1 MNKSVKRKDQCG
13 FTLIEIMIAMAV
25 FAIGILAVGT
35 MQISAVKG
43 NSSASG
49 LTDAI
54 VVAQNQMEELMSL
67 DDNDS
72 KLKDTDNDG
81 AAGLN
86 DASAGSSDG
95 MAAPYTGSTGISY
108 NIFWNIAVNST
119 VTNAKQ
125 IRVIVQ
131 WRQNGNTRSVSIDS
145 VR

>member
-1 MNKSVKRKDQCG
+1 MNKNVKRKDQCG
-13 FTLIEIMIAMAV
+13 FTLIEIMIAMTV

-43 NSSASG
+43 NSYASG
-49 LTDAI
+49 LTEAI
-54 VVAQNQMEELMSL
+54 AVAQNQMEQLMSL

-81 AAGLN
+81 VAGLN

-95 MAAPYTGSTGISY
+95 MVASYTGPTGISY
-108 NIFWNIAVNST
+108 NIFWNIAVNSI

-131 WRQNGNTRSVSIDS
+131 WRQNGNTRNVTFDS